1 MSEPTHPWGLLASFE
16 SADALLAATN
26 AVRAAGYRKLDAY
39 SPFPVDGLAEAVGQT
54 RNWVPL
60 ITLLGAIAGGVF
72 GFWIQWWTA
81 AVDFPINVGG
91 RPYNSWP
98 AFMLVTFEMAVLVGS
113 CTAFASVLALNR
125 LPKLYHP
132 LFNVPQFDLAS
143 RNRFYLSV
151 EASDPQFDSVRT
163 RELLERQ
170 SPLGIMEVPP

>member
-1 MSEPTHPWGLLASFE
+1 MAERTPAWGLLAGFE
-16 SADALLAATN
+16 SADALIAAAT
-26 AVRAAGYRKLDAY
+26 AVRSAGYRKLDAY
-39 SPFPVDGLAEAVGQT
+39 SPFPVEGLAEAVGQT

-98 AFMLVTFEMAVLVGS
+98 AFMLVTFEMAVLIGS
-113 CTAFASVLALNR
+113 CTAFGSVLALNK

-132 LFNVPQFDLAS
+132 LFNMREFDLAS

-151 EASDPQFDSVRT
+151 EASDPQYDPVRT

-170 SPLGIMEVPP
+170 APLSVIEVTP